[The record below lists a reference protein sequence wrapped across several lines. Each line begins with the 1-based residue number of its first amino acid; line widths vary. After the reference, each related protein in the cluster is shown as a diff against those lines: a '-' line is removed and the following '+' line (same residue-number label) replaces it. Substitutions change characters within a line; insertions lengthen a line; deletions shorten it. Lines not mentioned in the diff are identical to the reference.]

1 MDTLE
6 AIYESDLADM
16 EKLTH
21 AFDHITQ
28 LVLTNFE
35 REVELAQAMGDVEGK
50 IRAQMRMSTMEH
62 ARSIHHSCYRN
73 IKRQKPRNNHD
84 ER

>member
-1 MDTLE
+1 MDPLN

-16 EKLTH
+16 EKLTR

-28 LVLTNFE
+28 LVLANFE
-35 REVELAQAMGDVEGK
+35 REAELAQAMGDAEGK
-50 IRAQMRMSTMEH
+50 IRAQMRMSTMPH
-62 ARSIHHSCYRN
+62 ARSIYHSCYLSITR
-73 IKRQKPRNNHD
+73 RRPWTDHD